1 MLKSYTSR
9 NQNTESQNIV
19 MKSLRNQIIQNS
31 LEALR
36 KLQRRLHFRFP
47 NLFRDTPENRTFLKD
62 HDAKENSLS
71 KIPLDEE
78 LRQAAIWGVELYGP
92 KEISTLYENIE
103 KLGWAGS
110 RFGIPDSDILE
121 WVRRARRY
129 GHTGSRNLG
138 VVHRP
143 KEKGAGR
150 DYFSPMPNACK
161 YLLVSVNQI
170 SPSLTAI
177 HVYFVL
183 NEASSKLYETILNTD
198 RKTLYRRFKGRKG
211 YSIPGV
217 LNQKREFIE
226 KARLERAHI
235 ASSWFA
241 QHLPGL
247 FCGGPLVNELPTGEL
262 ITMNNHVSLKDPKE
276 RKDEEPKWPD
286 LLGIDRW
293 FDGWLHPKHEGFGLI
308 LDEQR
313 NNKKYHSIVT
323 LTTGRLPDDH
333 YLFSNGRDW
342 GAYNAIVYQEL
353 GGIAIRLAASDY
365 LKEIGRRIRD
375 AREGVGEASKNRV
388 ALIKT
393 LDRLEAFYRDSIGD
407 PAIAEE
413 LSGLKEHHFER
424 DCTKFVS
431 KTLSRSE
438 TVELP
443 SALHNMTNRIADSVH
458 TDGRS
463 ARQLFQ
469 EFASTL
475 STRESIR
482 AQRRMEILTIVAIV
496 IAGIGAYFG
505 ITGN

>member
-1 MLKSYTSR
+1 MVSR
-9 NQNTESQNIV
+9 TPNNEGQDVLVKDLRDWFMQNAS
-19 MKSLRNQIIQNS
+19 K
-31 LEALR
+31 ALR
-36 KLQRRLHFRFP
+36 KLQRELHFKFP
-47 NLFRDTPENRTFLKD
+47 NLFLDFPENRAYHKEI
-62 HDAKENSLS
+62 DAKENGLS
-71 KIPLDEE
+71 KVPLDEE
-78 LRQAAIWGVELYGP
+78 LRQSAIWGVDLYGP

-110 RFGIPDSDILE
+110 RFGIPDSDVLE

-129 GHTGSRNLG
+129 GYTGPRNLG
-138 VVHRP
+138 VVYRP
-143 KEKGAGR
+143 KEKGPGR

-170 SPSLTAI
+170 TPSLTAI

-183 NEASSKLYETILNTD
+183 NEESSKLYETILNTD
-198 RKTLYRRFKGRKG
+198 RRTFYRRFKGRKG

-217 LNQKREFIE
+217 LNQKKELIE
-226 KARLERAHI
+226 KARLERAQI

-247 FCGGPLVNELPTGEL
+247 FSGGPLVDELPTGEL
-262 ITMNNHVSLKDPKE
+262 ITMNNHVALKDPKE
-276 RKDEEPKWPD
+276 DKGEELKWPN

-293 FDGWLHPKHEGFGLI
+293 FDGWLHPKHDGFGLI
-308 LDEQR
+308 LDEER

-323 LTTGRLPDDH
+323 LTTSRLPDDH
-333 YLFSNGRDW
+333 YLFSSGRDW
-342 GAYNAIVYQEL
+342 GAYNAIVHQEL

-375 AREGVGEASKNRV
+375 ARESVGQASKNRV
-388 ALIKT
+388 TLIDT
-393 LDRLEAFYRDSIGD
+393 LDRLETFYRDAIGD

-413 LSGLKEHHFER
+413 LSRLEEHHFKW

-458 TDGRS
+458 ADGQS

-475 STRESIR
+475 SIRESIR
-482 AQRRMEILTIVAIV
+482 AQRRMEILTIFAIV
-496 IAGIGAYFG
+496 IAVIGAVIG
-505 ITGN
+505 VTGK